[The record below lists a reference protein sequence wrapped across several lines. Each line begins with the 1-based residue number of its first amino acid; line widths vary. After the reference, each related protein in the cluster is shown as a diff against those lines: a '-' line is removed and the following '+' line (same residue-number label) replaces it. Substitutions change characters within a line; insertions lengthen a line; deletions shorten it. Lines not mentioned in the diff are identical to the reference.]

1 MVRRPPTPTPSA
13 IQVTPVNDAPV
24 NTVPGPQTV
33 NEDTALAFTSGNG
46 NAISV
51 DDVDGNLAST
61 QLSVL
66 HGTLAVAAG
75 GAGISGNNSAT
86 LTLSGTEAQIN
97 ATLATLSYQGGLN
110 FNGSDTLT
118 VKSTD
123 GAAATDTDTVAIQV
137 TPVNDAPVNTV
148 PGPQTV
154 NEDTALA
161 FTSGNGNAIR
171 STMWTAIWPR
181 RSCRCCTARWRW
193 RRAAPASR
201 ATTAPR

>member
-1 MVRRPPTPTPSA
+1 MAAGGAGISGNNSA
-13 IQVTPVNDAPV
+13 TLTLSGTEAQINATLATLSYQGGLNFNGSDTLTVKSTDGAAATDTDTVAIKVTPVNDAPV

-97 ATLATLSYQGGLN
+97 AALATLSYQGG
-110 FNGSDTLT
+110 
-118 VKSTD
+118 STSM
-123 GAAATDTDTVAIQV
+123 AAT
-137 TPVNDAPVNTV
+137 
-148 PGPQTV
+148 
-154 NEDTALA
+154 
-161 FTSGNGNAIR
+161 R
-171 STMWTAIWPR
+171 
-181 RSCRCCTARWRW
+181 
-193 RRAAPASR
+193 
-201 ATTAPR
+201 